1 MFDVPMLDDI
11 KTTEKRL
18 NKFLTMRQFV
28 CILIGSLY
36 AVPIAYFVPFNWF
49 WKIIIGLTLIAPA
62 FFCGNPRLLNHEP
75 LEIIFIR
82 AIYKHFL
89 TPQKRLL
96 KSNNIYR
103 EVLNKIKKKEEVE
116 KLKKLPAKE
125 KSKYLKE
132 KANKKV
138 IPSKNPNYKLYT

>member
-11 KTTEKRL
+11 QTTEKRL

-28 CILIGSLY
+28 CVLIGSIY
-36 AVPIAYFVPFNWF
+36 AIPIAYFVPLNWF

-62 FFCGNPRLLNHEP
+62 FFCGNPKLLNHEP
-75 LEIIFIR
+75 LEIVIIR

-89 TPQKRLL
+89 TPQKRKL
-96 KSNNIYR
+96 KSQNTYR
-103 EVLNKIKKKEEVE
+103 EALNTIEKKEEIE
-116 KLKKLPAKE
+116 KLKKLSAKE

-138 IPSKNPNYKLYT
+138 ITSQNPKYKLYT